1 MQWIIVSTL
10 KSEILNGGWR
20 TMDDNRVWNVVTLMN
35 ISSGELNECVSI
47 LCRYI
52 QSTQQKIVFILQS
65 DILLLNVAASDRDL
79 IKYFWPMNLFINKH
93 ILFAYLKETL
103 IFHNMLLSLPFGH
116 WLWLW
121 GIIYQYIFSISLY
134 IQRQFL
140 TIFSLIDIFQYENKL
155 QSSFSDSESV

>member
-65 DILLLNVAASDRDL
+65 DILLRNVATSDRDL
-79 IKYFWPMNLFINKH
+79 FKYFWPMNLFIPKH
-93 ILFAYLKETL
+93 KLFAYLKETF
-103 IFHNMLLSLPFGH
+103 IFHDMLLSLPLGQ
-116 WLWLW
+116 WLWHW
-121 GIIYQYIFSISLY
+121 SIIYQYSFIISFY
-134 IQRQFL
+134 IQR
-140 TIFSLIDIFQYENKL
+140 
-155 QSSFSDSESV
+155 